1 MFRGLIESYIDK
13 ITIEDVISF
22 AKEDNVIVTEEEATL
37 FLKTVK
43 ENKDDIF
50 AGNGQKHIDSLKDK
64 LSPTAFEELNYL
76 WNKYKKF
83 IG

>member
-13 ITIEDVISF
+13 ITNEDVINF
-22 AKEDNVIVTEEEATL
+22 AKNDNVVVTNEEASL
-37 FLKTVK
+37 FIKTIK

-50 AGNGQKHIDSLKDK
+50 MGNGQKYIDSLKDK
-64 LSPTAFEELNYL
+64 ISPTAFEELNYL